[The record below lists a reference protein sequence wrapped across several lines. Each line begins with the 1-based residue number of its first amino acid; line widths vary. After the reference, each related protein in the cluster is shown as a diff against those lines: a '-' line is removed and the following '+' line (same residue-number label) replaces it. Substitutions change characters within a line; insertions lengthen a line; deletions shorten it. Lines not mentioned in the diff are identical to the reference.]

1 MTYAII
7 QTGGKQ
13 YKVKAGEI
21 LKIERLEVSKLEAKI
36 EFKEIL
42 AYGDDKT
49 IEVGSPT
56 VEGAKVE
63 ADLIE
68 NGKNRTILIFKKRRR
83 QNSRRKNGHRQQYSL
98 IRVNKIFSK
107 DGKVLSE
114 AEKIVKPTKKNEKV
128 KVLVGEKKATKKAE
142 AKVATKK
149 VEAKVA
155 TKKVEAKVA
164 TKKVEAKKA
173 TK

>member
-1 MTYAII
+1 MSYAII
-7 QTGGKQ
+7 KTGGKQ
-13 YKVKAGEI
+13 YKVETGEI
-21 LKIERLEVSKLEAKI
+21 LKIERLEDSKPETKI

-56 VEGAKVE
+56 IEGAKVE
-63 ADLIE
+63 ADLVE

-98 IRVNKIFSK
+98 VRISKIFSK

-114 AEKIVKPTKKNEKV
+114 AEKMIKPTKKIEKV
-128 KVLVGEKKATKKAE
+128 VTKL
-142 AKVATKK
+142 ATKK
-149 VEAKVA
+149 VEAK
-155 TKKVEAKVA
+155 EASK
-164 TKKVEAKKA
+164 
-173 TK
+173 

>member
-1 MTYAII
+1 MSFAVI

-21 LKIERLEVSKLEAKI
+21 LKIEKLNVSEPNSKI

-49 IEVGSPT
+49 AEVGAPKID
-56 VEGAKVE
+56 GAKVE
-63 ADLIE
+63 ADLVK

-83 QNSRRKNGHRQQYSL
+83 KNSRRKNGHRQEHTM
-98 IRVNKIFSK
+98 IRINKIFSK

-114 AEKIVKPTKKNEKV
+114 AEKVVKPTKKVEAEV
-128 KVLVGEKKATKKAE
+128 KTKKE
-142 AKVATKK
+142 ATSK
-149 VEAKVA
+149 
-155 TKKVEAKVA
+155 
-164 TKKVEAKKA
+164 
-173 TK
+173 